1 MPSLVE
7 TFPDA
12 KTLLALTPE
21 ELGDVLLELAHQG
34 IGGNPGMFSRDD
46 FLASVNRT
54 NAPGWTDGFRHSIK
68 YAVAEAFDW
77 LRHNGLIMLD
87 PGQSPSNVTYFT
99 LTRRGKQLTTR
110 QKAASYRES
119 AILPMGLVNPEVFS
133 KAGAAFVRG
142 DHDIAVFAAFKT
154 VEVAVRQAGNYPE
167 NELGVKLMRKA
178 FEVGRGPLADTT
190 LEAGEQQAQ
199 SDLFAG
205 AIGSAKNPASHRD
218 VEMTKT
224 EAARLLLL
232 ASYLLSIVD
241 SRSQ

>member
-1 MPSLVE
+1 MPSLID

-21 ELGDVLLELAHQG
+21 ELGDVLLELAHKG
-34 IGGNPGMFSRDD
+34 IGGNPGMFSRND
-46 FLASVNRT
+46 FLELVNRT
-54 NAPGWTDGFRHSIK
+54 NTPAWPDGYRF
-68 YAVAEAFDW
+68 AVLGAVTEAVDW
-77 LRHNGLIMLD
+77 LRHNGLIMFD
-87 PGQSPSNVTYFT
+87 PSQSQTTTY
-99 LTRRGKQLTTR
+99 LRLSRRAQQLTNR
-110 QKAASYRES
+110 QKAAAYREA
-119 AILPMGLVNPEVFS
+119 AILPMGLVHTEVFN
-133 KAGAAFVRG
+133 KAAAAFIRG

-154 VEVAVRQAGNYPE
+154 GEVAVRQVGGYQE

-178 FEVGRGPLADTT
+178 FEAGKGPLADKT

>member
-1 MPSLVE
+1 MPTLVD

-21 ELGDVLLELAHQG
+21 ELGDVVLELAHKG
-34 IGGNPGMFSRDD
+34 IGGNPGMFSRHD
-46 FLASVNRT
+46 FLESVNRT
-54 NAPGWTDGFRHSIK
+54 NTPAWPDGYRFSVLG
-68 YAVAEAFDW
+68 AVTEAVDW
-77 LRHNGLIMLD
+77 LRHNGFIMFD
-87 PGQSPSNVTYFT
+87 PSQSQTTTYLR
-99 LTRRGKQLTTR
+99 LTRRGQQLTTR
-110 QKAASYRES
+110 QKAASYREA
-119 AILPMGLVNPEVFS
+119 AILPMGLVHPEVFN

-154 VEVAVRQAGNYPE
+154 VEVAVRQAGSYPE

-178 FEVGRGPLADTT
+178 FEVGRGPLADTA

-241 SRSQ
+241 SRT

>member
-1 MPSLVE
+1 MKIRGLPL
-7 TFPDA
+7 TFDPA
-12 KTLLALTPE
+12 
-21 ELGDVLLELAHQG
+21 GM
-34 IGGNPGMFSRDD
+34 NPGEN
-46 FLASVNRT
+46 ART
-54 NAPGWTDGFRHSIK
+54 D
-68 YAVAEAFDW
+68 Y
-77 LRHNGLIMLD
+77 
-87 PGQSPSNVTYFT
+87 
-99 LTRRGKQLTTR
+99 
-110 QKAASYRES
+110 
-119 AILPMGLVNPEVFS
+119 
-133 KAGAAFVRG
+133 
-142 DHDIAVFAAFKT
+142 IAVFAAFKT

-178 FEVGRGPLADTT
+178 FEVGKGPLADTT

-241 SRSQ
+241 SRI